1 MNQRERFECAVR
13 SKSRLQELHDYK
25 YFSRAPRL
33 VILRKGSG
41 GLGFNIVGGEDGQGI
56 FVSFILAGGS
66 ADLSGELKTGDQL
79 LSVDGVDLT
88 RATHEEAAG
97 ILKHSGETTE
107 LVAQYRPTEYH
118 EFQAK
123 FYDIMATKKA
133 GSLTTTQMKS
143 LYVRALFDYDPTKD
157 SGLPS
162 RGLAFKYG
170 DILHVT
176 NASDDEWWQGKVI
189 CPKGNADTT
198 GIIPSKQ
205 RVERKE
211 RSRLKK
217 GVI

>member
-133 GSLTTTQMKS
+133 GKLSLTTILQKILDYLAEVSLLNMATYYMLQMH
-143 LYVRALFDYDPTKD
+143 RMMN
-157 SGLPS
+157 G
-162 RGLAFKYG
+162 
-170 DILHVT
+170 
-176 NASDDEWWQGKVI
+176 GKV
-189 CPKGNADTT
+189 K
-198 GIIPSKQ
+198 
-205 RVERKE
+205 
-211 RSRLKK
+211 
-217 GVI
+217 